1 MDIEDMIAVVLAGI
15 LLMVAHPEARA
26 CDCTFHAIDAL
37 YNAGVRVR
45 TIPPVVVNKDFPRGY
60 KDGVITI
67 HRTDDCKVMTHEL
80 AHHVQHET
88 YGPAQ
93 SWADWERRE
102 RDADTLT
109 AYAYKGGCL

>member
-1 MDIEDMIAVVLAGI
+1 MDIRDMIAVGLIGLVLI
-15 LLMVAHPEARA
+15 LLHPQARA

-37 YNAGVRVR
+37 HNAGVRVR
-45 TIPPVVVNKDFPRGY
+45 TIPPVVVNKDIPRGY
-60 KDGVITI
+60 KAGVITI

-88 YGPAQ
+88 YGPTQ
-93 SWADWERRE
+93 DWADWERRE
-102 RDADTLT
+102 RDADALT